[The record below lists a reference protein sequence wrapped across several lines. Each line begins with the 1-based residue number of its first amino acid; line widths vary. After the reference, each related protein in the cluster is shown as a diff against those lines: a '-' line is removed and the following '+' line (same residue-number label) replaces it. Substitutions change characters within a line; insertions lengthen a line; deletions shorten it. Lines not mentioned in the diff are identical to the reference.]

1 MKSVTTKICKTL
13 LLALIAA
20 LASGNAWALTIN
32 VKADQAP
39 HVYAW
44 YGDTK
49 YMGEFPG
56 TQLTNQKTY
65 AGETWYYVDLN
76 VSEVNIIIS
85 FGSSETQS
93 STINLNGNRY
103 IRFSSNNARD
113 VTDFVDYPNGVNDEN
128 GNYTYLVNVNGWSK
142 VYAYIYDETGI
153 KNAEWPGEEMTKV
166 GRNNNGFD
174 VYKWTGT
181 NPGTPKTIIFN
192 NNSNAQSDNLNWE
205 NGAIWSNFDFNHGVI
220 TGVVLDSEH
229 FPDVNFRTALSSI
242 TNVEENNILPTRNI
256 TVLDVSNKGIS
267 DLTGIANFTNLE
279 ELYAQ
284 DNSLAKANFN
294 LNTKLRILNVSNNS
308 SLQGLNT
315 NNTTGEATGNW
326 IHIVNCP
333 LLEEIYYHDCDVT
346 YFGAIQ
352 YNTNLKKLVVYN
364 NPKLEYFGQT
374 ARSALTQLEY
384 LDMRNTGMTSS
395 MGLKEMTA
403 LKYVDVSDNPTFNSY
418 FTNLENL
425 TQLKTFKAANC
436 NLKASQTV
444 YNSASNYFPTE
455 SVEYVDLSGNTALTT
470 MYCPATNNLKTL
482 IVNGCT
488 GLQGSS
494 NTGAL
499 GGSSTYIPRMTHLE
513 HLELNNVD
521 LYLHTGAAN
530 GLFTLLT
537 PTVAPNLHYI
547 DLSNDNL
554 GSAAK
559 PTFAFPALNT
569 LLIND
574 NPDLTELTVTSL
586 NAPENLNINVTNDA
600 ALTTL
605 AIINSG
611 LTQNTI
617 PSITATGAN
626 SLYKL
631 DLTGNAF
638 TDVPTTGI
646 ASLTTLVM
654 NDNQLSDL
662 NVSESNIQYLY
673 AQSNNFGGGEYEMP
687 ETSLVGLDLGN
698 NGFTKFKMTGNTT
711 LKSLALSGNNA
722 LTEIELHGNTQLTQT
737 SPDGVIESDNGLY
750 IKGLSGLQTLNIENS
765 SFNKLGQLNS
775 LQGVT
780 GLTKLQAR
788 NNKFTTFTNGVN
800 PVGVTGTGSYRIA
813 DPTESSLEHLTALEY
828 LDLAYNE
835 LCDSVHL
842 YKNVALKHLDV
853 SHNNHITGV
862 YDGSITTEAQKTA
875 MLEKKARHLMKYG
888 NVYGVVGTNATAA
901 QWEQGYTNFQKLR
914 SRPFDLRTE
923 DLNDTTGL
931 YHLDLG
937 QNVNLEWLDFSYTN
951 IHNTASKPEMMNTG
965 WINKDWVTDMGTF
978 EAVSSVNT
986 TSKRAYTSW
995 HTYVYFIPC
1004 SKLKV
1009 IHADHNN
1016 MQSLGIRYFPE
1027 LDTVTCSYMY
1037 GDCAY
1042 MRDFSSNSALSVG
1055 TNAISD
1061 EDVLIGMG
1069 NISLSTT
1076 VQKLKSVT
1084 WGTDKNGNPTSTLTW
1099 EGPDG
1104 AANTYYCNPIK
1115 YYDVSYSGFNEIR
1128 FYPGSYFTDLPNLEY
1143 VNVSGNPLNFQVKH
1157 YNGATL
1163 LDYSNVSNYN
1173 SLDLTYCP
1181 NIKTVL
1187 ADNCSYLP
1195 TVRAY
1200 NRDALT
1206 TLDLTN
1212 DPQLKTVYAQNDAML
1227 QSITGLSTLTGLET
1241 LFAYNNTQF
1250 GGIDVSSNTALKNLW
1265 VSNINASS
1273 IDVSHN
1279 ATLEKLRVYDNSL
1292 EALNVASNPA
1302 LTWLDFARNSIE
1314 DIDLRNNTALQ
1325 YFNCSNSEETLND
1338 LSLTQNNHNGAEGD
1352 SEKPASGTAKAS
1364 NGGNNLSDLVFP
1376 GTAIADVRANYNDL
1390 HCIKP
1395 GTSGSFANLT
1405 NIEFAHNHINGIDL
1419 SAATNLNADKIVDD
1433 DNGRAITAECA
1444 KFIKHGTAE
1453 EVTVYYF
1460 QLENIKG
1467 QQLTGKK
1474 SIDSKKATRYLGEDG
1489 FELTKILEW
1498 DGTNAAPYV
1507 PQTTS
1512 GIRPKDVTVDPSNMA
1527 DYLGADVE
1535 GDIVVLKE
1543 DAQHPGEGR
1552 ATYSYYNGVGNSTST
1567 FYLDWEANAVHPT
1580 AINVIEVGD
1589 GLSIAGSY
1597 GGMTIAGADGTV
1609 IGVYDM
1615 SGRQVASETIS
1626 GGKATITGLTP
1637 GIYVVNGQKV
1647 VVK

>member
-1 MKSVTTKICKTL
+1 MKSVTTKTYTTL
-13 LLALIAA
+13 LLALLAA
-20 LASGNAWALTIN
+20 LWSTNAWAGIKIH
-32 VKADQAP
+32 VKVEGNTSAIP
-39 HVYAW
+39 NIYAW
-44 YGDTK
+44 YTPTNIISSAWPGDAMTETTTYDGITWRVAEFDESNFNILFNYGDK
-49 YMGEFPG
+49 QSSDKIGINEDRYYAFNTNTGECYN
-56 TQLTNQKTY
+56 LTNQYVIPGNATY
-65 AGETWYYVDLN
+65 VDGKQFVYYVNDKDWETPYAHVYN
-76 VSEVNIIIS
+76 SSGNI
-85 FGSSETQS
+85 
-93 STINLNGNRY
+93 
-103 IRFSSNNARD
+103 
-113 VTDFVDYPNGVNDEN
+113 
-128 GNYTYLVNVNGWSK
+128 
-142 VYAYIYDETGI
+142 TG
-153 KNAEWPGEEMTKV
+153 EWPGVAMTKV
-166 GRNNNGFD
+166 ENSVNLW
-174 VYKWTGT
+174 KWESTT
-181 NPGTPKTIIFN
+181 SQTPANIIFN
-192 NNSNAQSDNLNWE
+192 NNNQGSQSATLPYTNGGYYNSSYQITTITQLQLNAAN
-205 NGAIWSNFDFNHGVI
+205 
-220 TGVVLDSEH
+220 
-229 FPDVNFRTALSSI
+229 FPDANFRAALAEALSVNEGDI
-242 TNVEENNILPTRNI
+242 IYPNNVK
-256 TVLDVSNKGIS
+256 VLDVSGKGIS

-374 ARSALTQLEY
+374 ARSALSQLEY

-444 YNSASNYFPTE
+444 YNSSTNYFPTE

-494 NTGAL
+494 SAGAL

-513 HLELNNVD
+513 HLELNNVV

-559 PTFAFPALNT
+559 PTFAFPALDT

-574 NPDLTELTVTSL
+574 NPALTELTVTSL

-617 PSITATGAN
+617 PTITATGAT

-673 AQSNNFGGGEYEMP
+673 AQNNNFGGGEYEMP

-711 LKSLALSGNNA
+711 LKSLALSGNDA

-1027 LDTVTCSYMY
+1027 LDTLTCSYMY

-1157 YNGATL
+1157 YSGATL

-1212 DPQLKTVYAQNDAML
+1212 DPLLKTVYAQDNAVL
-1227 QSITGLSTLTGLET
+1227 PSITGLSTLTGLET

-1250 GGIDVSSNTALKNLW
+1250 GGIDVSNNTALKNLW
-1265 VSNINASS
+1265 VSRIGANSL
-1273 IDVSHN
+1273 DVSHN
-1279 ATLEKLRVYDNSL
+1279 TGLLKLRAYDNSL
-1292 EALNVASNPA
+1292 STLNVTGNTA
-1302 LTWLDFARNSIE
+1302 LTWLDVARNQIPSL
-1314 DIDLRNNTALQ
+1314 DLSTNAALQ
-1325 YFNCSNSEETLND
+1325 YFNCSNSEETLD
-1338 LSLTQNNHNGAEGD
+1338 DQSLAANNHNGGEADEV
-1352 SEKPASGTAKAS
+1352 KPVTSSHSASDT
-1364 NGGNNLSDLVFP
+1364 GNSLSDLVFN
-1376 GTAIADVRANYNDL
+1376 AYAHIVDVRANSNDL
-1390 HCIKP
+1390 HDIN
-1395 GTSGSFANLT
+1395 GSFGNLT
-1405 NIEFAHNHINGIDL
+1405 HIEFAHNHINGINL
-1419 SAATNLNADKIVDD
+1419 AAAEANNPTIVDE

-1444 KFIKHGTAE
+1444 KFIQHGTSD
-1453 EVTVYYF
+1453 EVTLYYF
-1460 QLENIKG
+1460 QLANIRG
-1467 QQLTGKK
+1467 QQLTGKT
-1474 SIDSKKATRYLGEDG
+1474 STDSKDATRYLGEDG
-1489 FELTKILEW
+1489 FELGKIAQW
-1498 DGTNAAPYV
+1498 DGTNSAHFV
-1507 PQTTS
+1507 PTTA
-1512 GIRPKDVTVDPSNMA
+1512 GIMPRGITVDPSNM
-1527 DYLGADVE
+1527 DSYLGGDVE

-1543 DAQHPGEGR
+1543 DVQNPGEGR
-1552 ATYSYYNGVGNSTST
+1552 ATYSYNNGVSEST
-1567 FYLDWEANAVHPT
+1567 FYLDWSSDGTVT
-1580 AINVIEVGD
+1580 GIDAIDVAQ
-1589 GLSIAGSY
+1589 GLSVASSY

>member
-1 MKSVTTKICKTL
+1 MKSVTTKTYTTL
-13 LLALIAA
+13 LLALLAA
-20 LASGNAWALTIN
+20 LWSTNAWALTIN
-32 VKADQAP
+32 VSASQDP
-39 HVYAW
+39 YVYAW
-44 YGDTK
+44 YGDTEFL
-49 YMGEFPG
+49 GSFPG
-56 TQLTNQKTY
+56 TKLTSQNQKTY
-65 AGETWYYVDLN
+65 GGETWYYIDVN
-76 VSEVNIIIS
+76 ASEVNIILS
-85 FGSSETQS
+85 FGSSESQTA
-93 STINLNGNRY
+93 TINLNKNKY
-103 IRFSSNNARD
+103 YRFTNNTAND

-128 GNYTYLVNVNGWSK
+128 GNYTYLVNVNGWSN

-153 KNAEWPGEEMTKV
+153 KNAEWPGEKMTKV

-192 NNSNAQSDNLNWE
+192 NNDNAQSDNLNWE

-242 TNVEENNILPTRNI
+242 TNVEENYILPTRNI

-384 LDMRNTGMTSS
+384 LDMRNTGMTSN

-403 LKYVDVSDNPTFNSY
+403 LKYVDVSDNPTFNSF

-436 NLKASQTV
+436 NLKAEQTQ
-444 YNSASNYFPTE
+444 YSSSNGYFPTK

-488 GLQGSS
+488 GLQGNST
-494 NTGAL
+494 TGAL

-547 DLSNDNL
+547 DLSNDKL
-554 GSAAK
+554 GSAEK

-574 NPDLTELTVTSL
+574 NPALTALTVTSL
-586 NAPENLNINVTNDA
+586 NAPKKFTLDVTNDA
-600 ALTTL
+600 ALTTV
-605 AIINSG
+605 AITNSG
-611 LTQNTI
+611 LTSI
-617 PSITATGAN
+617 PSITATGAT

-662 NVSESNIQYLY
+662 NVSESDIKYLY

-711 LKSLALSGNNA
+711 LKSLALSGNDA

-750 IKGLSGLQTLNIENS
+750 INNLANLEVLNIES
-765 SFNKLGQLNS
+765 SNFNKLGQGDALI
-775 LQGVT
+775 
-780 GLTKLQAR
+780 GLPKLKKLQAR
-788 NNKFTTFTNGVN
+788 KNKFTTFTNGVYELHTSTTN
-800 PVGVTGTGSYRIA
+800 SVNYRKP
-813 DPTESSLEHLTALEY
+813 DPTQSSLERLEALEY
-828 LDLAYNE
+828 LDLAYNN
-835 LCDSVHL
+835 LQDSVHL
-842 YKNVALKHLDV
+842 YRNTALKHLDV
-853 SHNNHITGV
+853 SYNRSI
-862 YDGSITTEAQKTA
+862 DGQLNPAAEPLAKTA
-875 MLEKKARHLMKYG
+875 EQKATILEQKGRRWLKYG
-888 NVYGVVGTNATAA
+888 KVKFNGQEKVYGKNVTPEQWTAH
-901 QWEQGYTNFQKLR
+901 YTNLQAHR
-914 SRPFDLRTE
+914 MRPFDLRDC

-931 YHLDLG
+931 YHLDLHN
-937 QNVNLEWLDFSYTN
+937 NVNLEYINFSYTN
-951 IHNTASKPEMMNTG
+951 IHNTAAGPTFMCPGWMNE
-965 WINKDWVTDMGTF
+965 DWVTDDDLSAANATGKKTDGRWY
-978 EAVSSVNT
+978 S
-986 TSKRAYTSW
+986 SW
-995 HTYVYFIPC
+995 HTFVYFIPC

-1016 MQSLGIRYFPE
+1016 LSGFGVRYFPE
-1027 LDTVTCSYMY
+1027 LDTLTCSYMY
-1037 GDCAY
+1037 GESAL
-1042 MRDFSSNSALSVG
+1042 MRDVPSSLG
-1055 TNAISD
+1055 NATSY
-1061 EDVLIGMG
+1061 EDLRYWMG
-1069 NISLSTT
+1069 NTGLQTSI
-1076 VQKLKSVT
+1076 QKFDHIDWANVENSGKSYGVVLT
-1084 WGTDKNGNPTSTLTW
+1084 GPKDNPT
-1099 EGPDG
+1099 GYFP
-1104 AANTYYCNPIK
+1104 NKIR
-1115 YYDVSYSGFNEIR
+1115 YYDNSYSSFNEIR
-1128 FYPGSYFTDLPNLEY
+1128 FYPGTADNGSLPYLEY
-1143 VNVSGNPLNFQVKH
+1143 VNVSGNPLKCQSHPN
-1157 YNGATL
+1157 
-1163 LDYSNVSNYN
+1163 SSVSNYN

-1187 ADNCSYLP
+1187 ANNCDSLP

-1212 DPQLKTVYAQNDAML
+1212 DPQLKTVYAQDDAML

-1279 ATLEKLRVYDNSL
+1279 AALEKLRVYDNSL

-1325 YFNCSNSEETLND
+1325 YFNCSNSEETLVD
-1338 LSLTQNNHNGAEGD
+1338 QSLVANSHNGGEADEV
-1352 SEKPASGTAKAS
+1352 KPVTSSHSASDT
-1364 NGGNNLSDLVFP
+1364 GNSLSDLEFNTYAP
-1376 GTAIADVRANYNDL
+1376 IADVRANSNDL
-1390 HCIKP
+1390 HCIN
-1395 GTSGSFANLT
+1395 GSFGNLT
-1405 NIEFAHNHINGIDL
+1405 HIEFAHNHINGINL
-1419 SAATNLNADKIVDD
+1419 AAAANNNPTIVDE

-1444 KFIKHGTAE
+1444 KFIKYGTTQ

-1460 QLENIKG
+1460 QLDNIRN
-1467 QQLTGKK
+1467 QQLAGKTSK
-1474 SIDSKKATRYLGEDG
+1474 DSKGTSRVLGRDG
-1489 FELTKILEW
+1489 FILDNLTAW
-1498 DGTNAAPYV
+1498 DGTNAAPYI
-1507 PQTTS
+1507 PATT
-1512 GIRPKDVTVDPSNMA
+1512 GISPKDVTIDPSNMA

-1535 GDIVVLKE
+1535 GTVVVLKE

-1552 ATYSYYNGVGNSTST
+1552 ATYSYKNGVGNSNST
-1567 FYLDWEANAVHPT
+1567 FYLDWEANADLPT

-1597 GGMTIAGADGTV
+1597 GGLTINGADGTV
-1609 IGVYDM
+1609 VGVYDM

>member
-20 LASGNAWALTIN
+20 LASSNAWAITIN
-32 VKADQAP
+32 VNASQAP
-39 HVYAW
+39 YVYAW
-44 YGDTK
+44 DNDQNPLLDPY
-49 YMGEFPG
+49 PG
-56 TQLTNQKTY
+56 TQLTNVKKV
-65 AGETWYYVDLN
+65 GNKTWYYIDIDA
-76 VSEVNIIIS
+76 STANIILS
-85 FGSSETQS
+85 FGSDATK
-93 STINLNGNRY
+93 TGDIYVNGNRY
-103 IRFSSNNARD
+103 FDFANNDANN
-113 VTDFVDYPNGVNDEN
+113 VTDYYDMPNGVQYETTPF
-128 GNYTYLVNVNGWSK
+128 TYVVNTRNWGD
-142 VYAYIYDETGI
+142 VYAYAWGNGYSG
-153 KNAEWPGEEMTKV
+153 AASSWPGAKMTKV
-166 GRNNNGFD
+166 GTNGNGKD
-174 VYKWTGT
+174 VYKWMSDSQT
-181 NPGTPKTIIFN
+181 NPANVIFH
-192 NNSNAQSDNLNWE
+192 NNSGEQSPDKTWA
-205 NGAIWSNFDFNHGVI
+205 NGALWSNHAYDYQMTLAGAVLNSTDFPDANLRKAI
-220 TGVVLDSEH
+220 TASTGIAEGGAITTDNIKVLDISYDTSKGMTGKIADPTGIEK
-229 FPDVNFRTALSSI
+229 FTAL
-242 TNVEENNILPTRNI
+242 EELYSHNNSLSYLDLTHTSTLRI
-256 TVLDVSNKGIS
+256 LDVSGDDALYGMRGVSYCNTSGHGVNVKGNNNFKKLIADDCPKWEYNAGLGTNNTNYQYITSLEYIS
-267 DLTGIANFTNLE
+267 ERNNPLDGWSSGFNYQTGLKYLDITNTGQNVNHATSASRISVTGFTNLE
-279 ELYAQ
+279 TL
-284 DNSLAKANFN
+284 
-294 LNTKLRILNVSNNS
+294 IL
-308 SLQGLNT
+308 T
-315 NNTTGEATGNW
+315 NNTDLCSGTNSYLDLT
-326 IHIVNCP
+326 H
-333 LLEEIYYHDCDVT
+333 
-346 YFGAIQ
+346 
-352 YNTNLKKLVVYN
+352 NTNLKYLDLSNTGVNETKAKTTLNTVALSNLETLIINSNSSLKYAYTEKLSNLKHFEIADGDLYFTSTNQLSTLTPAN
-364 NPKLEYFGQT
+364 NPN
-374 ARSALTQLEY
+374 LEY
-384 LDMRNTGMTSS
+384 LDISNAKISS
-395 MGLKEMTA
+395 SA
-403 LKYVDVSDNPTFNSY
+403 NPIDGF
-418 FTNLENL
+418 
-425 TQLKTFKAANC
+425 Q
-436 NLKASQTV
+436 
-444 YNSASNYFPTE
+444 
-455 SVEYVDLSGNTALTT
+455 
-470 MYCPATNNLKTL
+470 NLKTV
-482 IVNGCT
+482 IA
-488 GLQGSS
+488 GSNPSMPKLTINNCPAIENIDIS
-494 NTGAL
+494 NNT
-499 GGSSTYIPRMTHLE
+499 SETI
-513 HLELNNVD
+513 
-521 LYLHTGAAN
+521 
-530 GLFTLLT
+530 
-537 PTVAPNLHYI
+537 
-547 DLSNDNL
+547 LSI
-554 GSAAK
+554 
-559 PTFAFPALNT
+559 T
-569 LLIND
+569 
-574 NPDLTELTVTSL
+574 
-586 NAPENLNINVTNDA
+586 
-600 ALTTL
+600 
-605 AIINSG
+605 NSG
-611 LTQNTI
+611 LTSI
-617 PSITATGAN
+617 PSITATGAT

-654 NDNQLSDL
+654 NNNQLSDL
-662 NVSESNIQYLY
+662 NVSESNIKYLY

-687 ETSLVGLDLGN
+687 QTSLVGLDLGN

-711 LKSLALSGNNA
+711 LKSLALSDNDA

-737 SPDGVIESDNGLY
+737 SPNGIIESDNGLY

-765 SFNKLGQLNS
+765 SFNKLGQQNS

-888 NVYGVVGTNATAA
+888 NVYGAVGTNATEA
-901 QWEQGYTNFQKLR
+901 QWEQGYTKFQKLR

-951 IHNTASKPEMMNTG
+951 IHHTASKPEMMNTG
-965 WINKDWVTDMGTF
+965 WMNKDWVTDMGTF

-1027 LDTVTCSYMY
+1027 LDTLTCSYMY

-1061 EDVLIGMG
+1061 EAVLIGMG

-1084 WGTDKNGNPTSTLTW
+1084 WSTDNKGNPTSTLTW

-1104 AANTYYCNPIK
+1104 ADNTYYCNPIK

-1212 DPQLKTVYAQNDAML
+1212 DPQLKTVYAQDDAML

-1265 VSNINASS
+1265 VSNIKASS

-1279 ATLEKLRVYDNSL
+1279 AALEKLRVYDNLL
-1292 EALNVASNPA
+1292 EALNVSNNPA
-1302 LTWLDFARNSIE
+1302 LTWLDVARNKIPSL
-1314 DIDLRNNTALQ
+1314 DLSANAALQ

-1405 NIEFAHNHINGIDL
+1405 HIEFAHNHINGIDL
-1419 SAATNLNADKIVDD
+1419 SAATGLTPADVIDE

-1467 QQLTGKK
+1467 QQLTGKT
-1474 SIDSKKATRYLGEDG
+1474 SIDSKNATRYLGEDG
-1489 FELTKILEW
+1489 FELAKISEW
-1498 DGTNAAPYV
+1498 DGTNAAPYI
-1507 PQTTS
+1507 PATT
-1512 GIRPKDVTVDPSNMA
+1512 GISPKDVTIDPSNMA

-1535 GDIVVLKE
+1535 GTVVVLKE

-1552 ATYSYYNGVGNSTST
+1552 ATYSYNNGVGNST
-1567 FYLDWEANAVHPT
+1567 FYLDWEANADLPT

>member
-1 MKSVTTKICKTL
+1 MKLLTTKICKTL

-20 LASGNAWALTIN
+20 LASSNAWASVTIN
-32 VKADQAP
+32 VKAPSAP
-39 HVYAW
+39 HVYVWNSSQTPLNGAW
-44 YGDTK
+44 PGDVVTDTK
-49 YMGEFPG
+49 VV
-56 TQLTNQKTY
+56 N
-65 AGETWYYVDLN
+65 GETYYTKTFNENTVSVIFAKDNNTQTGDFNDLVGEVFFHYNGESLAYGVLPDN
-76 VSEVNIIIS
+76 VIYEPTGKFLYFINSKNWSTVNCHVY
-85 FGSSETQS
+85 
-93 STINLNGNRY
+93 NGNSTNTEAMTY
-103 IRFSSNNARD
+103 IGDDKA
-113 VTDFVDYPNGVNDEN
+113 GQ
-128 GNYTYLVNVNGWSK
+128 K
-142 VYAYIYDETGI
+142 
-153 KNAEWPGEEMTKV
+153 
-166 GRNNNGFD
+166 
-174 VYKWTGT
+174 VYKWG
-181 NPGTPKTIIFN
+181 PKSNLGFEPADVIFN
-192 NNSNAQSDNLNWE
+192 NGSWADNGGVQTPSQSYTNGGYYVYSETNNGSNKR
-205 NGAIWSNFDFNHGVI
+205 
-220 TGVVLDSEH
+220 LDLVATIDAS
-229 FPDVNFRTALSSI
+229 RI
-242 TNVEENNILPTRNI
+242 TNTDTYFADSHFREGITKSIGVDEGAAFTPADYTILDLSYDSDAMTGKISNI
-256 TVLDVSNKGIS
+256 SGIS
-267 DLTGIANFTNLE
+267 YFTNLE
-279 ELYAQ
+279 ELNISNNNISYGDITSLTRLKKIIAAG
-284 DNSLAKANFN
+284 NSGLQGFGV
-294 LNTKLRILNVSNNS
+294 NTPDPNSNPVLRISSSSVLEYVDVSSCDTYYLTALNSNCGTTLKTLIAANNPRFDYSTFNSCSVLEYLDFSNCGLVRDALREDRFKGAGGANLKYLDVSNNS
-308 SLQGLNT
+308 LLYNVYVKDKTGLET
-315 NNTTGEATGNW
+315 
-326 IHIVNCP
+326 IIMKNCTAYDYGSF
-333 LLEEIYYHDCDVT
+333 EYC
-346 YFGAIQ
+346 
-352 YNTNLKKLVVYN
+352 TNLKHAD
-364 NPKLEYFGQT
+364 FSGCT
-374 ARSALTQLEY
+374 ALASDMWNHIKPEVHTQLQY
-384 LDMRNTGMTSS
+384 LN
-395 MGLKEMTA
+395 
-403 LKYVDVSDNPTFNSY
+403 
-418 FTNLENL
+418 
-425 TQLKTFKAANC
+425 
-436 NLKASQTV
+436 
-444 YNSASNYFPTE
+444 
-455 SVEYVDLSGNTALTT
+455 
-470 MYCPATNNLKTL
+470 
-482 IVNGCT
+482 
-488 GLQGSS
+488 
-494 NTGAL
+494 
-499 GGSSTYIPRMTHLE
+499 
-513 HLELNNVD
+513 
-521 LYLHTGAAN
+521 
-530 GLFTLLT
+530 
-537 PTVAPNLHYI
+537 
-547 DLSNDNL
+547 LSNGTTNVS
-554 GSAAK
+554 GH
-559 PTFAFPALNT
+559 TFSFPALDT
-569 LLIND
+569 LMVNNHSTITALNIDTHCPSIIDITND
-574 NPDLTELTVTSL
+574 THLTNMGITNCGLTSL
-586 NAPENLNINVTNDA
+586 P
-600 ALTTL
+600 
-605 AIINSG
+605 
-611 LTQNTI
+611 TI
-617 PSITATGAN
+617 AATGAT

-673 AQSNNFGGGEYEMP
+673 AQNNNFGGGEYEMP

-711 LKSLALSGNNA
+711 LKSLALSGNDA

-1027 LDTVTCSYMY
+1027 LDTLTCSYMY

-1157 YNGATL
+1157 YSGATL

-1212 DPQLKTVYAQNDAML
+1212 DPLLKTVYAQDNAVL
-1227 QSITGLSTLTGLET
+1227 PSITGLSTLTSLET
-1241 LFAYNNTQF
+1241 LFAYNNPQF
-1250 GGIDVSSNTALKNLW
+1250 GGIDVSNNTALKNLW
-1265 VSNINASS
+1265 VSLIGANSL
-1273 IDVSHN
+1273 DVSHN
-1279 ATLEKLRVYDNSL
+1279 TGLLKLRAYDNSL
-1292 EALNVASNPA
+1292 TTLNVGANTA
-1302 LTWLDFARNSIE
+1302 LTWLDVARNQIPSL
-1314 DIDLRNNTALQ
+1314 DLSANATLQ
-1325 YFNCSNSEETLND
+1325 YFNCSNSVETLD
-1338 LSLTQNNHNGAEGD
+1338 DQSLAANNHNGGEADEV
-1352 SEKPASGTAKAS
+1352 KPVTYSHSASDT
-1364 NGGNNLSDLVFP
+1364 GNSLSDLVFNESAP
-1376 GTAIADVRANYNDL
+1376 IADVRANSNDL
-1390 HCIKP
+1390 HYIN
-1395 GTSGSFANLT
+1395 GSFGNLT
-1405 NIEFAHNHINGIDL
+1405 HIEFAHNHINGINL
-1419 SAATNLNADKIVDD
+1419 AAAAANNPTIVDE

-1444 KFIKHGTAE
+1444 KFIQHGTSD
-1453 EVTVYYF
+1453 EVTLYYF
-1460 QLENIKG
+1460 QLANIRG
-1467 QQLTGKK
+1467 QQLTGKT
-1474 SIDSKKATRYLGEDG
+1474 STDSKDATRYLGEDG
-1489 FELTKILEW
+1489 FELGKIAQW
-1498 DGTNAAPYV
+1498 DGTNSAHFV
-1507 PQTTS
+1507 PTTA
-1512 GIRPKDVTVDPSNMA
+1512 GIMPRGITVDPSNM
-1527 DYLGADVE
+1527 DSYLGGDVE

-1543 DAQHPGEGR
+1543 DVQNPGEGR
-1552 ATYSYYNGVGNSTST
+1552 ATYSYNNGVSEST
-1567 FYLDWEANAVHPT
+1567 FYLDWSSDGTVT
-1580 AINVIEVGD
+1580 GIDAIDVAQ
-1589 GLSIAGSY
+1589 GLSVASSY